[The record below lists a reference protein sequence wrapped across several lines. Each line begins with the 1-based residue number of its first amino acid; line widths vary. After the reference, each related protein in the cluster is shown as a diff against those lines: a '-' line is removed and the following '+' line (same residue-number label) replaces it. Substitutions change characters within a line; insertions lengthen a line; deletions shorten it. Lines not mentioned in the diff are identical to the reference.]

1 MSNLN
6 VNNIQPVGS
15 GLTITVNASQI
26 NASSSTVSASSFVG
40 PLTGDVTGS
49 GANLTNIPA
58 GQLTGELSIPAGLVS
73 IQTFTTAGS
82 YTWTKP
88 SGIKR
93 VRVFVTG
100 GGGGGGS
107 HNTDDAQGGGGAGG
121 TAIKIIDVTS
131 VSSVSVTIGGGG
143 TGSVGD
149 DNNGGNAG
157 GTSSFGSYCS
167 ATGGGKPENWAIG
180 GVPGEGIGGDIN
192 LLGGGGICGNI
203 DGGNNEES
211 GGTGGSSYWGG
222 GNHGGSYWLARDENA
237 GAPGSGGGG
246 THASTNNAGS
256 AGMPGI
262 VVVEEYR

>member
-15 GLTITVNASQI
+15 GLTVTINASQI

-58 GQLTGELSIPAGLVS
+58 GQLTGESSIPAGLVS
-73 IQTFTTAGS
+73 IQSFTTAGS

-131 VSSVSVTIGGGG
+131 ISSVSVTIGGGG

-149 DNNGGNAG
+149 DNNGGSNG
-157 GTSSFGSYCS
+157 GTSSFGSHCS
-167 ATGGGKPENWAIG
+167 ATGGERPLNWVVG
-180 GVPGEGIGGDIN
+180 GVGGTATGGDLN

-203 DGGNNEES
+203 DGYGNSE
-211 GGTGGSSYWGG
+211 GAGTGGSSYWGG
-222 GNHGGSYWLARDENA
+222 GNHGGSHWLARDENA
-237 GAPGSGGGG
+237 GAPGSGGAG
-246 THASTNNAGS
+246 THASTNNEGS
-256 AGMPGI
+256 DGMPGI
-262 VVVEEYR
+262 VVVEEYK